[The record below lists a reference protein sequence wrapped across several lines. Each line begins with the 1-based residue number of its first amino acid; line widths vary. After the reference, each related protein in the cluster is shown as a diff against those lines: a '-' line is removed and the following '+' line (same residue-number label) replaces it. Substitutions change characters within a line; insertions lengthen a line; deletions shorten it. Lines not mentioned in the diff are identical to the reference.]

1 MQTKTHA
8 EKTKTKNKPLFE
20 EKQQQKQQPIK
31 KNKPQNA
38 FICGCF
44 VFAFVSC
51 FSRFCFVCFFSFAGD
66 LMTGTFENVKKNSKK
81 KTQQKR
87 NKSKQKQKKT
97 VAFSVF
103 FGFGFAF
110 SFELF

>member
-66 LMTGTFENVKKNSKK
+66 LMTGTFENVKKN
-81 KTQQKR
+81 
-87 NKSKQKQKKT
+87 
-97 VAFSVF
+97 
-103 FGFGFAF
+103 
-110 SFELF
+110 